1 MTVAA
6 EQSTVKRPA
15 FVALA
20 LAIAAMALLPVGVTG
35 TNLAF
40 PEIEAG
46 FGDASRATLSWAL
59 SGYSIVIAAFTL
71 LGGQLTDR
79 FDGRRMFRIGLV
91 VFAGA
96 SLLAGW
102 APTVGLLITGR
113 CLQGIGGALLVS
125 SSLLVATTG
134 WPRERHPFVIGIWTA
149 AFPIGSAL
157 APSVTAG
164 ILEVAS
170 WRWIFLTTALLA
182 IVVLVVEVVALP
194 TAPRDLSRA
203 DAGPFQHPDY
213 LGIVVGTGA
222 VGLAALGIVQG
233 PNWGWGSARIVV
245 VLVAAAA
252 LVPVFILRSKR
263 HPRPLLDLE
272 LFSIRT
278 FWLANVANVFISV
291 AGMSVWLIWPL
302 LMINQWGYSQIT
314 VGLAITPTPFL
325 AGLGAVVSARIAE
338 RIGYRL
344 ILLLGMAVII
354 VGNLWFVVT
363 LETEPNFLGAMLP
376 GLLLYGVGM
385 GLTFSPINAAALSDV
400 PFERYAQGNAAFS
413 TGRFLAGAIG
423 IAAVVAAL
431 GEPGSDPL
439 AGYDRAFALLALV
452 SAAGF
457 VLLALGWPRR
467 AAAASESHG

>member
-1 MTVAA
+1 
-6 EQSTVKRPA
+6 
-15 FVALA
+15 
-20 LAIAAMALLPVGVTG
+20 MALLPVGVTG

-46 FGDASRATLSWAL
+46 FDGASRATLSWAL

-91 VFAGA
+91 VFAAA

-102 APTVGLLITGR
+102 APTVGLLIAGR

-134 WPRERHPFVIGIWTA
+134 WPRERHTFVIGIWTA

-157 APSVTAG
+157 APSITAA
-164 ILEVAS
+164 ILELAS
-170 WRWIFLTTALLA
+170 WRWIFLTTAMLA
-182 IVVLVVEVVALP
+182 IVVLVADLIALP
-194 TAPRDLSRA
+194 PATGGRSAETD
-203 DAGPFQHPDY
+203 DVPFEHPDY

-233 PNWGWGSARIVV
+233 PSWGWGSARILV
-245 VLVAAAA
+245 VLFAAAA
-252 LVPVFILRSKR
+252 LVPIFIIRSRR
-263 HPRPLLDLE
+263 HPRPLLDLD
-272 LFSIRT
+272 LFQVRT
-278 FWLANVANVFISV
+278 FWLANVANVFVSV

-338 RIGYRL
+338 RIGYRVRRV
-344 ILLLGMAVII
+344 LGLAFI
-354 VGNLWFVVT
+354 VAPNVWVGAT
-363 LETEPNFLGAMLP
+363 LEAEPNFVGAMLP
-376 GLLLYGVGM
+376 GLLLYGIGM
-385 GLTFSPINAAALSDV
+385 GLTFSPINAAALSEI

-439 AGYDRAFALLALV
+439 AGYDRAFLMLALV
-452 SAAGF
+452 SAAGL
-457 VLLALGWPRR
+457 VLLAVGWPRR
-467 AAAASESHG
+467 SVAAVSP

>member
-1 MTVAA
+1 MIVAA
-6 EQSTVKRPA
+6 ERPTA
-15 FVALA
+15 RKPGLVALVVA
-20 LAIAAMALLPVGVTG
+20 VAAMALLPVGVTG

-46 FGDASRATLSWAL
+46 FGGASRATLSWAL

-79 FDGRRMFRIGLV
+79 FDGRRMFRIGLI
-91 VFAGA
+91 VFAAA

-102 APTVGLLITGR
+102 APTVGLLIAGR

-134 WPRERHPFVIGIWTA
+134 WPRERHTFVIGVWTA

-164 ILEVAS
+164 ILEIAS

-182 IVVLVVEVVALP
+182 LVVLAVEVVALP
-194 TAPRDLSRA
+194 KAARDPSDA
-203 DAGPFQHPDY
+203 VAAGPFEHPDY

-233 PNWGWGSARIVV
+233 PNWGWTSVRIVAAL
-245 VLVAAAA
+245 LVAAA

-278 FWLANVANVFISV
+278 FWLANVANVFVSV

-338 RIGYRL
+338 RTGYRG
-344 ILLLGMAVII
+344 ILLLGMSVII
-354 VGNLWFVVT
+354 AANLWFVAT
-363 LETEPNFLGAMLP
+363 LETEPNFVGAMLP
-376 GLLLYGVGM
+376 GLLLYGIGM

-439 AGYDRAFALLALV
+439 AGYDRAFAMLALV

-457 VLLALGWPRR
+457 ALLALGWPRR
-467 AAAASESHG
+467 ATTVAQ